1 MTTVFVLQRNATITE
16 MIDSYFVKFD
26 RNNDRKLTYDEAQKA
41 FNELTTWYGRTY
53 NQQDASVFIRS
64 IDLNRDGYVN
74 LDEFRYGLHHL
85 FSTPATTTTT
95 TFPTVYTTRVKYSDH
110 ITEMFRRLDKDGN
123 GYLDAYEQHQALK
136 EMHDVFGRPYT
147 VEEAASFLKSLD
159 KNNDGL
165 VSYAEFRN
173 GLLNTYL
180 GCRIYYTSY

>member
-1 MTTVFVLQRNATITE
+1 MRA
-16 MIDSYFVKFD
+16 
-26 RNNDRKLTYDEAQKA
+26 
-41 FNELTTWYGRTY
+41 
-53 NQQDASVFIRS
+53 
-64 IDLNRDGYVN
+64 IDLNRVGYVN
-74 LDEFRYGLHHL
+74 LDELRYSLHHL
-85 FSTPATTTTT
+85 FSTPTTT
-95 TFPTVYTTRVKYSDH
+95 KYSDH

-136 EMHDVFGRPYT
+136 EMHEVFGRPYT

-165 VSYAEFRN
+165 ISYAEFRN